1 MKPWTCSRLTST
13 PLTSPIAAATASAS
27 STAGSTLAGWPAMMP
42 AAITPVRLATKG
54 TERSRLPQ
62 RMTSVCPMAM
72 KPRMLVAVRM
82 SRRLPVLKKLR
93 PSIAVRTVPR
103 TTAATSTSST
113 IPVEVRR
120 AKRLIG
126 RPRPR
131 SRRRSPAAAPAPP
144 WNRRQLAGEAAV
156 AHHEDPV
163 RHADHL
169 GQLAGDHE
177 DRDALLRQHPHQLVD
192 RVLRP
197 HVDAAGRLVHAVRRR
212 AGSRATGRAR
222 PSAGCRRRGTA
233 PPGRARGPRPR
244 GCSAGRA
251 PPAGRGRCGAGRPR
265 APDRG
270 RCRGSTG

>member
-1 MKPWTCSRLTST
+1 MV
-13 PLTSPIAAATASAS
+13 
-27 STAGSTLAGWPAMMP
+27 P

-113 IPVEVRR
+113 IPVEVSR
-120 AKRLIG
+120 AKRFIG
-126 RPRPR
+126 RPPPR
-131 SRRRSPAAAPAPP
+131 RVAAPVASC
-144 WNRRQLAGEAAV
+144 RTVLLRGTGRQLAGEAAV
-156 AHHEDPV
+156 AHDEDPV
-163 RHADHL
+163 GHADHL
-169 GQLAGDHE
+169 RQLAGDHE

-192 RVLRP
+192 RVLRA
-197 HVDAAGRLVHAVRRR
+197 HVDAARRLVHQHDLGLGGEPAGEHDLLLVAAGEELHLLVER
-212 AGSRATGRAR
+212 AGRDREVAQQ
-222 PSAGCRRRGTA
+222 AGHLA
-233 PPGRARGPRPR
+233 PGAD
-244 GCSAGRA
+244 
-251 PPAGRGRCGAGRPR
+251 RCGAGRPH
-265 APDRG
+265 APGRG